1 MVAKITC
8 DLCKLMPIPFALS
21 VQYSCK
27 KHKSYNCKL
36 LTLKIPYIVKRQL
49 QNAGI
54 DKFSKIVP
62 VIWKTILYFLGNF

>member
-1 MVAKITC
+1 
-8 DLCKLMPIPFALS
+8 MPIPFAIS

-62 VIWKTILYFLGNF
+62 VI